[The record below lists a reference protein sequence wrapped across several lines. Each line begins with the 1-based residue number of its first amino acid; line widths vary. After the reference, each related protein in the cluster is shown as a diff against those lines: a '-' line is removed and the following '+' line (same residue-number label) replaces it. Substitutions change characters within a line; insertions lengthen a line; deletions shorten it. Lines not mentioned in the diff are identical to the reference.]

1 MEVKMKIEKR
11 VLSGALRVLGKVVC
25 QRSPVEEYRSI
36 RFWGGEDSVSV
47 SATNGREWITLDLP
61 CQADGVRL
69 APKTGQLDLV

>member
-1 MEVKMKIEKR
+1 MKIEKR